1 MQVTGTLQNLIN
13 TRCWTLYL
21 NWTDK
26 KSKDKEYIVVKVI
39 SIVRT
44 AVHFFSTCQAL
55 KAWFE
60 LSMVNL
66 YRNDLKGN
74 KT

>member
-1 MQVTGTLQNLIN
+1 MQVTGTFQDLIN
-13 TRCWTLYL
+13 TLCWTLYL

-39 SIVRT
+39 SIVQT

-55 KAWFE
+55 YRFE
-60 LSMVNL
+60 LS
-66 YRNDLKGN
+66 GGSS
-74 KT
+74 

>member
-1 MQVTGTLQNLIN
+1 MQVTGSLQNLIN
-13 TRCWTLYL
+13 KRCWTLYL

-26 KSKDKEYIVVKVI
+26 NRKDKEYIVVKVI

-44 AVHFFSTCQAL
+44 AVHFLSTCQAL

-66 YRNDLKGN
+66 YRNDLMGN

>member
-21 NWTDK
+21 NWTNK
-26 KSKDKEYIVVKVI
+26 KSKDREYIVVKVI
-39 SIVRT
+39 SIVWT

>member
-1 MQVTGTLQNLIN
+1 MQVTATFQDLIN

-21 NWTDK
+21 NWTNK
-26 KSKDKEYIVVKVI
+26 KSKDKEYIAFKVI
-39 SIVRT
+39 SIVWT
-44 AVHFFSTCQAL
+44 AVHFFSTCQA
-55 KAWFE
+55 AWFE